1 MRSVSSRTGAAYSRD
16 TELVTHRQPSRA
28 GWWRLLLAA
37 LAAAVVTLLGAGT
50 ASAVTV
56 PVPETRVGAS
66 TPTVARVVGPHECI
80 TAGQRWGNAPPQ
92 ADSVVATGVAAKA
105 DIPLPVRPPGHTV
118 DVSVHGP
125 DGRVLDSY
133 SLHSGSM
140 SPGEQALGF
149 PQGPLASHT
158 ENRVARV
165 SGASSS
171 PAVSGDPFAGLRPV
185 SSGDYVVIQ
194 GTKPP
199 CPSCQGALNR
209 AQVETGATFVYVWNG
224 GRSWW
229 QAGRP
234 LG

>member
-92 ADSVVATGVAAKA
+92 ADSVVATGVAAK
-105 DIPLPVRPPGHTV
+105 TV
-118 DVSVHGP
+118 AGPNGALRDVATGRFLANPATASRVTSGAVHGNSRASTALTHLYRLEDL
-125 DGRVLDSY
+125 DGNLLKWGITDNLKGRYSSSFLEDKVLVPMT
-133 SLHSGSM
+133 SGSRDQM
-140 SPGEQALGF
+140 LNLERWIVERDA
-149 PQGPLASHT
+149 GPLNL
-158 ENRVARV
+158 E
-165 SGASSS
+165 
-171 PAVSGDPFAGLRPV
+171 PWAGSV
-185 SSGDYVVIQ
+185 G
-194 GTKPP
+194 
-199 CPSCQGALNR
+199 
-209 AQVETGATFVYVWNG
+209 
-224 GRSWW
+224 
-229 QAGRP
+229 
-234 LG
+234 

>member
-1 MRSVSSRTGAAYSRD
+1 MWPQRGALARTKSAPASI
-16 TELVTHRQPSRA
+16 SRA
-28 GWWRLLLAA
+28 AWLTPL
-37 LAAAVVTLLGAGT
+37 
-50 ASAVTV
+50 ASAGLLIHDGQVSAT
-56 PVPETRVGAS
+56 T
-66 TPTVARVVGPHECI
+66 TPRI
-80 TAGQRWGNAPPQ
+80 F
-92 ADSVVATGVAAKA
+92 AAKG